1 MFTLNLKR
9 CKMVKDKWRSICVI
23 VPLTNKSGKL
33 KFNVKSIIPMERL
46 AYWYKIACEIQRTI
60 SYFLQTLLKVVTQLC
75 LALCD
80 PMDWS
85 LPGSSIHGI
94 FRARV
99 LEWVA
104 ISFSRGS
111 SRPRDPTQVSHI
123 VGSRF
128 YHLSHQGVER
138 REYIREFNF
147 SIERGFKNAWLHL

>member
-1 MFTLNLKR
+1 MYLMFTLNLKR

-104 ISFSRGS
+104 MSFSRGS
-111 SRPRDPTQVSHI
+111 SLPRDWTQVSHI
-123 VGSRF
+123 SVDILPSELPGKPADF
-128 YHLSHQGVER
+128 IAH
-138 REYIREFNF
+138 
-147 SIERGFKNAWLHL
+147 

>member
-1 MFTLNLKR
+1 MYLMFTLNLKR

-94 FRARV
+94 LQARK
-99 LEWVA
+99 LQRVA
-104 ISFSRGS
+104 ISFSRGFS
-111 SRPRDPTQVSHI
+111 WPRDWTLVSSLQADTLPSEPPGNCQ
-123 VGSRF
+123 GSPSF
-128 YHLSHQGVER
+128 QFLKGS
-138 REYIREFNF
+138 
-147 SIERGFKNAWLHL
+147 KM

>member
-94 FRARV
+94 FQARV
-99 LEWVA
+99 LEGVA
-104 ISFSRGS
+104 IAFSNLKMIKCHLWKS
-111 SRPRDPTQVSHI
+111 CLPHFDFQVETITIILNTH
-123 VGSRF
+123 
-128 YHLSHQGVER
+128 HLP
-138 REYIREFNF
+138 I
-147 SIERGFKNAWLHL
+147 